1 MLTEEHLTFA
11 EALIAFRRR
20 LGASQASLGR
30 ASGVAQASLSLYERG
45 RGYPTLLSFRRLVAA
60 LDLTEA
66 ETLKLLACVPCPSTT
81 RVALPPQPRG
91 PKPQASRECPPEL
104 EPLLGYLS
112 DGKAGELAGLLS
124 PATPKRW
131 RQERGIPPRRGRV
144 LSLEEESRVTEVL
157 RLHFP
162 NGCPDS
168 LLAPRPGAKRK
179 ECPPHLEPLLGLITD
194 REMARLAPCGRPLAA
209 RWREERG
216 IFARRRRLLS
226 REEETRLA
234 EALQNVKKM

>member
-20 LGASQASLGR
+20 LGASQASVGR
-30 ASGVAQASLSLYERG
+30 ASGVAQGSLSLYERG
-45 RGYPTLLSFRRLVAA
+45 RGYPTLLAFRRLVAA

-81 RVALPPQPRG
+81 RVALPPQRRG
-91 PKPQASRECPPEL
+91 PRPRECPPEL
-104 EPLLGYLS
+104 EPLLGYLT
-112 DGKAGELAGLLS
+112 DGKVGELAGLLS

-131 RQERGIPPRRGRV
+131 RQERGIPPRRGRL
-144 LSLEEESRVTEVL
+144 LSPEEESRVTEVL

-162 NGCPDS
+162 NASPDS
-168 LLAPRPGAKRK
+168 LPAPRPGTKRK
-179 ECPPHLEPLLGLITD
+179 ECPPDLEPLLGLITD
-194 REMARLAPCGRPLAA
+194 KEMARRASCGRPLAA
-209 RWREERG
+209 RWREERR
-216 IFARRRRLLS
+216 IFARHRRLLS

-234 EALQNVKKM
+234 EALQHVKKM